1 MFEGDSVGSLSTL
14 WMLQK
19 WSLNLFVAEYA
30 FLIMLPIFVLN
41 VVCGRIDND
50 NDNVSVNIRIL
61 PVLVSIMFYILL

>member
-1 MFEGDSVGSLSTL
+1 
-14 WMLQK
+14 MLQK

-50 NDNVSVNIRIL
+50 NVSVNIRIL
-61 PVLVSIMFYILL
+61 LVLVSIMFYILL